1 MVRSVG
7 CEDLLDVSVVHQV
20 LDSCLDGLRELLVIL
35 RDDDSLRCRFDDIS
49 DLLERTIRL
58 LNGVANNGGV
68 SKGCIV
74 LTAGNTH
81 CNVSLKVVRHDLH
94 SLFTLSGAV
103 IRQLSDVVELEG
115 AILDT
120 NSCSAH
126 VRWIK
131 VLGIALCNCEG
142 GTSFDEADHVDFLL
156 TVSSDREAGNA
167 DIEL

>member
-1 MVRSVG
+1 M
-7 CEDLLDVSVVHQV
+7 
-20 LDSCLDGLRELLVIL
+20 IP
-35 RDDDSLRCRFDDIS
+35 LRCRFDDIS

-74 LTAGNTH
+74 LTAGDTH

-115 AILDT
+115 SILDT
-120 NSCSAH
+120 NSCSTY
-126 VRWIK
+126 VLWIK
-131 VLGIALCNCEG
+131 VLGIALCNCE
-142 GTSFDEADHVDFLL
+142 
-156 TVSSDREAGNA
+156 SSTKFR
-167 DIEL
+167 